1 MFTFYIYVDPDNDE
15 QMEKTAGLLEAL
27 HQNYGVIYQAVV
39 RVETDKETLVPMLKE
54 LEEQGQAREAIEEA
68 VPQLINMAKGAVIE
82 ADLGN
87 VCPECGNLFDKGGI
101 KGFCSK
107 RCYNIDYRKNHKAE
121 KKPSKKVYKTSVENQ
136 DAAARNRTTEEE
148 RIEAVVAK
156 AKTTAPSATGGH
168 VVRNPGGA
176 INARKL

>member
-121 KKPSKKVYKTSVENQ
+121 KKPSKKGAAPNQAKIDENLSDEQ
-136 DAAARNRTTEEE
+136 AR
-148 RIEAVVAK
+148 IDAVVAK
-156 AKTTAPSATGGH
+156 AKDTAPGANFEHTVMHGG
-168 VVRNPGGA
+168 P
-176 INARKL
+176 IMARKL